1 MKKIMIA
8 AAISM
13 SIVSSVW
20 ASQTP
25 MSGMDME
32 QHQQA
37 VIAHETMNNGNANT
51 HQQMADA
58 HKKMMGEQLPEK
70 TEDVAQSFSSMN
82 EHEQAAVIH
91 EFTKNGEAGVHQQEA
106 EKHQDYAN

>member
-37 VIAHETMNNGNANT
+37 VIAHETMNN
-51 HQQMADA
+51 DA
-58 HKKMMGEQLPEK
+58 PGQPVFPGVCARSIYAPRILSALQL
-70 TEDVAQSFSSMN
+70 VAIPATQPL
-82 EHEQAAVIH
+82 AVALVVI
-91 EFTKNGEAGVHQQEA
+91 K
-106 EKHQDYAN
+106 DM